1 MKKPNDTHYRMSF
14 AVGGLHLNES
24 IDIARARS
32 AAETWEQTL
41 ERVIDAGVG
50 SLPKAASRRRALR
63 EIIVRV
69 STLSPAE
76 LEFLVSD
83 ADRNEQQAL
92 LWVATCRAY
101 RFVRE
106 FATEVVRERT
116 LSLKLDLPLETFDVL
131 LTAKAEWDERL
142 ATITPMT
149 RAKLR
154 QILFRIMREASIISD
169 DRLILVP
176 NVSRRLRSLLED
188 QSPQDLDLFPGL
200 ARDGGLS

>member
-1 MKKPNDTHYRMSF
+1 VKKPDDARYRMSF

-24 IDIARARS
+24 IDVARAHS
-32 AAETWEQTL
+32 PAETWEQTL

-69 STLSPAE
+69 STLSSAE
-76 LEFLVSD
+76 LEFLVRD

-116 LSLKLDLPLETFDVL
+116 LSLKRDLPLETFDVL
-131 LTAKAEWDERL
+131 LSAKAEWDERL
-142 ATITPMT
+142 AAITPTT

-169 DRLILVP
+169 DHRILAP
-176 NVSRRLRSLLED
+176 NVSRRLRSLLKD

>member
-1 MKKPNDTHYRMSF
+1 MKKPADNHYRMSF
-14 AVGGLHLNES
+14 AVGGLHVNES
-24 IDIARARS
+24 IDVARAHMP
-32 AAETWEQTL
+32 AESWEQTL

-50 SLPKAASRRRALR
+50 SLPKAASRRRSLR
-63 EIIVRV
+63 EIIVRI

-76 LEFLVSD
+76 LEFLVMD
-83 ADRNEQQAL
+83 ADRYEQQAL

-106 FATEVVRERT
+106 FAKEVVRERT
-116 LSLKLDLPLETFDVL
+116 LSLKLDLPLETFDVFL
-131 LTAKAEWDERL
+131 SAKAEWDERL
-142 ATITPMT
+142 AAITPMT

-169 DRLILVP
+169 DHRILTP
-176 NVSRRLRSLLED
+176 SVSSRLRSLLED
-188 QSPQDLDLFPGL
+188 QSPQDLGLFPGL

>member
-1 MKKPNDTHYRMSF
+1 MKKPDGSHYRMSF

-41 ERVIDAGVG
+41 ERVIDAGVT
-50 SLPKAASRRRALR
+50 SLPKAASRRRAVR

-76 LEFLVSD
+76 LEFLVLD
-83 ADRNEQQAL
+83 ADRDEQQAL

-131 LTAKAEWDERL
+131 LAAKAEWNERL

-154 QILFRIMREASIISD
+154 HILFRIMREASIISD
-169 DRLILVP
+169 DHRILAP
-176 NVSRRLRSLLED
+176 NVSLRLRILLGS

-200 ARDGGLS
+200 ALDGGLS

>member
-1 MKKPNDTHYRMSF
+1 MSF

-24 IDIARARS
+24 IDVARAHS
-32 AAETWEQTL
+32 PAETWEQTL

-69 STLSPAE
+69 STLSSAE
-76 LEFLVSD
+76 LEFLVRD

-116 LSLKLDLPLETFDVL
+116 LSLKRDLPLETFDVL
-131 LTAKAEWDERL
+131 LSAKAEWDERL
-142 ATITPMT
+142 AAITPTT

-169 DRLILVP
+169 DHRILAP

-200 ARDGGLS
+200 VRDGGLS

>member
-1 MKKPNDTHYRMSF
+1 MSF

>member
-1 MKKPNDTHYRMSF
+1 MKKPDDTHYRMSF

-24 IDIARARS
+24 IDIARAHR

-76 LEFLVSD
+76 LEFLVFD

-131 LTAKAEWDERL
+131 LSAKAEWDERL
-142 ATITPMT
+142 ATITPTT

-169 DRLILVP
+169 DHRILAP

-188 QSPQDLDLFPGL
+188 QSPQDLDLFPGF